1 MGARLAPASCS
12 STVAGCGCPYLTEKW
27 EAVLSYLI
35 DRRLQ
40 GKNKSAVNRE
50 RFLRRYKSQIKDAV
64 GRAIKG
70 RSITDIENGEKVTIP
85 VKDVNEPHFGHAHGG
100 VWETINPGNTEY
112 QKGDQ
117 FSRPK
122 SGGGSGRGKA
132 GNTDQTADDDFIF
145 ELSRQEFMNYF
156 FEDLELPNMVK
167 TQLTATTDF
176 KNQRAGYNIS
186 GTPSNIHVLRSLRG
200 ALGRRI
206 AVGGKPRRE
215 AEECEQELAA
225 LLDAGAP
232 EHDPHVLALKTR
244 IHQLHTRL
252 LAIPWIDPFDL
263 RYSNRIKVP
272 KPNTQAVMF
281 CIMDV
286 SGSMDESRKDTA
298 KRFFILLYLFLKRV
312 YDKIEVVFIRHHTAA
327 SEVDE
332 EEFFHSRESGGT
344 VVSSALHLLNKVI
357 TERYRAGDWNSYV
370 AQASDGDNWDNDSV
384 LCKQMLINT
393 IMPSVQYYTYVE
405 ITDGPPQN
413 LWEQY
418 AEVSNHHANFAMQ
431 KIVTPADI
439 YPVFRELFKKQPK

>member
-1 MGARLAPASCS
+1 
-12 STVAGCGCPYLTEKW
+12 LT
-27 EAVLSYLI
+27 YLI

-50 RFLRRYKSQIKDAV
+50 RFLRRYKAQIKDAV

-70 RSITDIENGEKVTIP
+70 RSITDIENGERVSIP

-100 VWETINPGNTEY
+100 VWEVVNPGNTEY

-117 FSRPK
+117 FNRPR
-122 SGGGSGRGKA
+122 SGGGGSGRGRA
-132 GNTDQTADDDFIF
+132 GNSEQVVEDDFIF

-156 FEDLELPNMVK
+156 FEDLELPNMIK
-167 TQLTATTDF
+167 TQLTATTEF
-176 KNQRAGYNIS
+176 RTQRAGYNIS

-215 AEECEQELAA
+215 AEALEEELKE
-225 LLDAGAP
+225 LLADGVP
-232 EHDPHVLALKTR
+232 EVDPRITVLRER
-244 IHQLHTRL
+244 IRHLHTRL
-252 LAIPWIDPFDL
+252 HAIPFIDPFDL
-263 RYSNRIKVP
+263 RYSNRIKIP
-272 KPNTQAVMF
+272 KPSTQAVMF

-286 SGSMDESRKDTA
+286 SGSMDETRKDTA

-312 YDKIEVVFIRHHTAA
+312 YERIDVVFIRHHTAA
-327 SEVDE
+327 AEVDE
-332 EEFFHSRESGGT
+332 DEFFHSRESGGT
-344 VVSSALHLLNKVI
+344 VVSSALHLLNKI
-357 TERYRAGDWNSYV
+357 IQERYRSGDWNSYV

-384 LCKQMLINT
+384 LCKQLLINT
-393 IMPSVQYYTYVE
+393 IMPAVQYYTYVE

-418 AEVSNHHANFAMQ
+418 SEVREHHHNFAMQ

>member
-1 MGARLAPASCS
+1 M
-12 STVAGCGCPYLTEKW
+12 T
-27 EAVLSYLI
+27 YLI

-40 GKNKSAVNRE
+40 GKNKSAINRE

-70 RSITDIENGEKVTIP
+70 RSITDIENGEKVSIP
-85 VKDVNEPHFGHAHGG
+85 VKDVNEPSFGHAHGG
-100 VWETINPGNTEY
+100 VWETVNPGNKEY

-117 FSRPK
+117 FNRPR

-132 GNTDQTADDDFIF
+132 GNSDQTNEDDFIF
-145 ELSRQEFMNYF
+145 ELSREEFMNYF

-167 TQLTATTDF
+167 TQLTQTPEF

-206 AVGGKPRRE
+206 AVGGKPRKELTE
-215 AEECEQELAA
+215 AEHALARLLEGGAAMDDPEVLELKK
-225 LLDAGAP
+225 L
-232 EHDPHVLALKTR
+232 
-244 IHQLHTRL
+244 IHHLHTRL
-252 LAIPWIDPFDL
+252 LAIPFIDPFDL

-272 KPNTQAVMF
+272 KPSTQAVMF

-286 SGSMDESRKDTA
+286 SGSMDEGRKDTA
-298 KRFFILLYLFLKRV
+298 KRFFILLYLFLKRA

-327 SEVDE
+327 AEVDE
-332 EEFFHSRESGGT
+332 DEFFHSRESGGT
-344 VVSSALHLLNKVI
+344 VVSSALTLLQKI
-357 TERYRAGDWNSYV
+357 LSDRYGSGDWNSYV
-370 AQASDGDNWDNDSV
+370 AQASDGDNWDNDSM
-384 LCKQMLINT
+384 LCKQMLINA
-393 IMPSVQYYTYVE
+393 IMPRVQYYTYVE
-405 ITDGPPQN
+405 ITDGPQQN

-418 AEVSNHHANFAMQ
+418 AEVGDHHSNFAMQ

>member
-1 MGARLAPASCS
+1 M
-12 STVAGCGCPYLTEKW
+12 TH
-27 EAVLSYLI
+27 LI

-50 RFLRRYKSQIKDAV
+50 RFLRRYKGQIKDAV

-70 RSITDIENGEKVTIP
+70 RSITDVENGEKVSIP
-85 VKDVNEPHFGHAHGG
+85 VKDVNEPTFGHAHGG
-100 VWETINPGNTEY
+100 VWEVINPGNQEY
-112 QKGDQ
+112 LKGDQ
-117 FSRPK
+117 INRPK

-132 GNTDQTADDDFIF
+132 GNSDQISEDDFIF
-145 ELSRQEFMNYF
+145 ELSREEFMNYF
-156 FEDLELPNMVK
+156 FEDLELPHMVK
-167 TQLTATTDF
+167 TQLTATTEF
-176 KNQRAGYNIS
+176 KNQRAGYTVS

-206 AVGGKPRRE
+206 AVGGSSRKRLTE
-215 AEECEQELAA
+215 AEHELSA
-225 LLDAGAP
+225 LLEAGAP
-232 EHDPHVLALKTR
+232 LDDPYVLELKKL
-244 IHQLHTRL
+244 IHHLHTRL
-252 LAIPWIDPFDL
+252 LAIPFIDPFDL

-272 KPNTQAVMF
+272 KPMTQAVMF

-312 YDKIEVVFIRHHTAA
+312 YEKIEVVFIRHHTAA
-327 SEVDE
+327 AEVDE
-332 EEFFHSRESGGT
+332 NEFFHSRESGGT
-344 VVSSALHLLNKVI
+344 VVSSALHLLNKI
-357 TERYRAGDWNSYV
+357 IDERYGGGSWNAYV

-384 LCKQMLINT
+384 LCKQLLVNS
-393 IMPSVQYYTYVE
+393 IMPKVQYYTYVE

-418 AEVSNHHANFAMQ
+418 TMVPDHHPHFAMQ